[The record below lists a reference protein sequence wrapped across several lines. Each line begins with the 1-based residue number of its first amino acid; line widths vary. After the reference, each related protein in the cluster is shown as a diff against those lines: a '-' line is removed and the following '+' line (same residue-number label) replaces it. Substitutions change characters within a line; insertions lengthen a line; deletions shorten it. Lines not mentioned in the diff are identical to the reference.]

1 MQHHAKQNQFHAER
15 KRRAKPR
22 STSSTFDRN
31 VSFVDTSHVMV
42 TVHAKYCPFLSFS
55 PTVRRYATHQR
66 NVQFLFTYKVEN
78 CCIPTTRL
86 YLTRRKVT
94 CVDNQYHA
102 ITYRG
107 CVNVSCRGNA
117 VTTTRQT
124 SDMSMDFYPRNE
136 SWKQCE
142 DYSLDFLYNEQLLML
157 YQTHKSRKRGVSLP
171 FFWNMTSWILSLVY
185 LQCI

>member
-1 MQHHAKQNQFHAER
+1 MRNRISFMLKENGEQNR
-15 KRRAKPR
+15 VPR
-22 STSSTFDRN
+22 LVRLIEMCHLSILPTSWWQYTQ
-31 VSFVDTSHVMV
+31 
-42 TVHAKYCPFLSFS
+42 KYCPFLSFS

-185 LQCI
+185 L